1 MPTVYSVCR
10 YSIYEKVTI
19 SYLTKSRVD
28 LIRTVSKKQF
38 VSVYLGGD
46 IILLD
51 AELTRTSNRL
61 SSGTIRLLTQKD
73 ISRIVSLK
81 LFFVYLLYIH
91 VNV

>member
-28 LIRTVSKKQF
+28 LIRTVSKKEF
-38 VSVYLGGD
+38 GSVYLDGD
-46 IILLD
+46 MILLD
-51 AELTRTSNRL
+51 AELTRVSNRL

>member
-28 LIRTVSKKQF
+28 LIRTVCKKQF

>member
-1 MPTVYSVCR
+1 MQ
-10 YSIYEKVTI
+10 IF
-19 SYLTKSRVD
+19 YLWKGDDQLFNKKSRWSDQNSVKEAIC
-28 LIRTVSKKQF
+28 L
-38 VSVYLGGD
+38 VYLDGD
-46 IILLD
+46 MILSD
-51 AELTRTSNRL
+51 SELTRALNRL

>member
-51 AELTRTSNRL
+51 AELTRASNRL